1 MASKGYNA
9 AGGYGNFRHRGR
21 FISRRILGQR
31 RNAHAIHAITLRAM
45 TPMTYIE
52 IGGIKFSVIRE
63 HINEYGLMRFD
74 EREIVISSAITDV
87 EVYMTTLRH
96 EMIHAV
102 LAISGISYLKK
113 YEEEPI
119 VRAIEN
125 IFFPA
130 WDRLQNKT
138 INIETV

>member
-1 MASKGYNA
+1 M
-9 AGGYGNFRHRGR
+9 
-21 FISRRILGQR
+21 GQR

-45 TPMTYIE
+45 TPMNYIK

-74 EREIVISSAITDV
+74 EREIVISSAIADI

-96 EMIHAV
+96 EMIHAA

-125 IFFPA
+125 LFFPA

>member
-1 MASKGYNA
+1 
-9 AGGYGNFRHRGR
+9 
-21 FISRRILGQR
+21 
-31 RNAHAIHAITLRAM
+31 M
-45 TPMTYIE
+45 THIF
-52 IGGIKFSVIRE
+52 IGGLRFEIVRE
-63 HINEYGLMRFD
+63 HIHEYGLMRFD
-74 EREIVISSAITDV
+74 EREIVISSTVADV
-87 EVYMTTLRH
+87 DVYITTLRH
-96 EMIHAV
+96 EMIHAA

-130 WDRLQNKT
+130 WDRLMQNKT

>member
-1 MASKGYNA
+1 
-9 AGGYGNFRHRGR
+9 
-21 FISRRILGQR
+21 
-31 RNAHAIHAITLRAM
+31 M
-45 TPMTYIE
+45 TPIIQIE
-52 IGGIKFSVIRE
+52 IGGIKFSVVRE

-74 EREIVISSAITDV
+74 EREIVISSTIADV

-96 EMIHAV
+96 EMIHAA

-125 IFFPA
+125 LFFPA
-130 WDRLQNKT
+130 WDKLMQKT
-138 INIETV
+138 ITLIQLWQRKKLQ

>member
-1 MASKGYNA
+1 MD
-9 AGGYGNFRHRGR
+9 
-21 FISRRILGQR
+21 
-31 RNAHAIHAITLRAM
+31 AITLRAM
-45 TPMTYIE
+45 TPMNYIK

-130 WDRLQNKT
+130 WDLLQNKT